1 MDLAAMIAALA
12 VVARYLTEW
21 AVGRRLQGNAMRL
34 AVVVVAE
41 VLLAGVWLAAR
52 QFPGE
57 LPELA
62 FMSDMTVLAVL
73 GAGLP
78 TGFLSYL
85 VHDALPRKA

>member
-1 MDLAAMIAALA
+1 MNLAAVIATLA
-12 VVARYLTEW
+12 VVAQYLTEW
-21 AVGRRLQGNAMRL
+21 VLGKRLSGNAMRL

-41 VLLAGVWLAAR
+41 GLLVGVWLAAR

-78 TGFLSYL
+78 MGFLSYL
-85 VHDALPRKA
+85 VHDALPRKR